1 MFDSLTSFF
10 DLFWPAHIFF
20 FYKSLQQL
28 LTLPMAVAIVIVVV
42 IVVVIVGVAIDPF
55 GHNELD
61 KDLGD
66 WTDST

>member
-10 DLFWPAHIFF
+10 GLFWPAHIFF

-42 IVVVIVGVAIDPF
+42 IVGVASDPF